1 MPRKRTPQRG
11 RGVVGM
17 SRCQPT
23 AVGGGGSGRGRP
35 QGLKKRQQLQPMSA
49 APESQVNLKGF
60 VMWGVSSYFHSSF
73 SPIPALIECSIS
85 TLRPIF

>member
-23 AVGGGGSGRGRP
+23 AGGGGGGSGRGRP
-35 QGLKKRQQLQPMSA
+35 RQGSDKRKQLQPMPA
-49 APESQVNLKGF
+49 APELQVNLQILIT
-60 VMWGVSSYFHSSF
+60 YFKSF
-73 SPIPALIECSIS
+73 
-85 TLRPIF
+85 R